1 MKITLPSINN
11 LNTDHL
17 LLYQFL
23 FACKPISG
31 KLFAR
36 RSSFPTHTLA
46 GFSANGVLKRMLS
59 MILCS
64 ESVFIHSCACA
75 YVFVCVY
82 VCFFTYLFVYQF
94 TATVFCAINKR
105 HATYSFSNKLPT
117 TCHRLKPAL
126 THTHWHTHMCTLR
139 LFANMPMLR
148 FSIKIFIFEACQ

>member
-1 MKITLPSINN
+1 MLLLTLVARRKGKKIMKITLPSINN

-64 ESVFIHSCACA
+64 ESVFKHSCACA
-75 YVFVCVY
+75 YVFVCVCVLLHLLICVSIY
-82 VCFFTYLFVYQF
+82 CNGFLCNQQ
-94 TATVFCAINKR
+94 AACNLLI
-105 HATYSFSNKLPT
+105 
-117 TCHRLKPAL
+117 LK
-126 THTHWHTHMCTLR
+126 
-139 LFANMPMLR
+139 
-148 FSIKIFIFEACQ
+148 